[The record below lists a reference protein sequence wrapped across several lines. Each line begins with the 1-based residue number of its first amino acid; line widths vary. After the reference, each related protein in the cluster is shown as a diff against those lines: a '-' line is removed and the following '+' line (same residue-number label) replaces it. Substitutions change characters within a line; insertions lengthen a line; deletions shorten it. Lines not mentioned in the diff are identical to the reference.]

1 MKHQYQQ
8 LKESLKKKILNG
20 TYKPGSILPSEHELR
35 IQHKLARF
43 TVRHALDELVKEG
56 YIEKH
61 KGKGSVV
68 LERKRKPLGLFSI
81 KGFSAVV
88 GEQQEGEVTTIFL
101 RKPYKHKL
109 NNDFFFTL
117 SEGEKKK
124 SAICYERL
132 RSVNESP
139 VMLEYTYV
147 PDDIA
152 LLQPKDFVN
161 NSLFE
166 TLHAKLGLDITAAE
180 QELIATGADKEIAK
194 IFHIKMGTPVLQV
207 FRRYHTNRPG
217 FYLYSSF
224 YCHTQRYSIGNM
236 LQ

>member
-20 TYKPGSILPSEHELR
+20 TYKPGAILPSEHELR
-35 IQHKLARF
+35 IEHSLARF

-61 KGKGSVV
+61 KGRGSVV

-88 GEQQEGEVTTIFL
+88 GEQREGEVKTVFL
-101 RKPYKHKL
+101 RKPYRYKL
-109 NNDFFFTL
+109 NDDFFFTL
-117 SEGEKKK
+117 SRQEKQK
-124 SAICYERL
+124 AAVCYERL
-132 RSVNESP
+132 RSVNDAA

-147 PDDIA
+147 PDDIP
-152 LLQPKDFVN
+152 LIQPGDFVN

-166 TLHAKLGLDITAAE
+166 TLHAKVGLDITTAE
-180 QELIATGADKEIAK
+180 QELMATGATKEVAK
-194 IFHIKMGTPVLQV
+194 VFNIKVGTPVLHV
-207 FRRYHTNRPG
+207 HRRYHTNRPG

-224 YCHTQRYSIGNM
+224 YCYTQRYSIGNM
-236 LQ
+236 FQ